1 MLLCGSIAWAQ
12 NDPVVMKINGKPVT
26 RSEFEY
32 SYNKNNSESV
42 ADKKSVSDYVDLF
55 INYKL
60 KVLAAE
66 EAKIDTTSAFKSEFL
81 VYRNQQIRPSFF
93 KDDDMER
100 EARKVYKETQERID
114 STGGL
119 VKPAHILIMLRQ
131 DASDEQ
137 QKAAKNKIDSIY
149 AAITNGASF
158 EELAGKYSDDKRSG
172 ANGGLLPWI
181 QKGQTLKE
189 FEETV
194 YALKKGEMSKP
205 FLSPAGYHIAKL
217 VDKSNFFPY
226 DSLRTNI
233 LAFLDQRGARE
244 NIISANIDSIA
255 KASVPAMTPDEVL
268 ERRAQEMEAKDPE
281 LKYLIKEYHDGLLL
295 YEISNRLVWDRVAKD
310 ENILNDYFK
319 KNKKKYRW
327 NGPRF
332 KGIAYQ
338 VKEPSDVAA
347 VKDAVKNI
355 PFEDW
360 GETLRKTFNDSTVR
374 ILAVKGIFKTGD
386 NAIVDKM
393 VFGKDTTITESKKY
407 PIPAVYGKRMKAPKS
422 YKDVRDLVVADCQE
436 MYEKQ
441 WIADL
446 RKKYTV
452 EVDEQALATVNKH

>member
-1 MLLCGSIAWAQ
+1 MLLCGGIASAQ
-12 NDPVVMKINGKPVT
+12 NDPVVMKINGTPVT

-42 ADKKSVSDYVDLF
+42 ADKKSVADYVDLF

-81 VYRNQQIRPSFF
+81 VYRNQQIRPSFLN
-93 KDDDMER
+93 DDDMER
-100 EARKVYKETQERID
+100 EARRVYKETQERID
-114 STGGL
+114 SNGGL
-119 VKPAHILIMLRQ
+119 VKPAHILVMLRQ
-131 DASDEQ
+131 NATDEQ
-137 QKAAKNKIDSIY
+137 QTAAKNKIDSIY
-149 AAITNGASF
+149 TAIVNGASF
-158 EELAGKYSDDKRSG
+158 ADMAKKYSDDKRT
-172 ANGGLLPWI
+172 AVNGGMLPWL

-194 YALKKGEMSKP
+194 YSLKKGEMSKP
-205 FLSPAGYHIAKL
+205 FLSPAGYHIVL
-217 VDKSNFFPY
+217 LEDKGNFFPY

-233 LAFLDQRGARE
+233 MTFLDQRGARE
-244 NIISANIDSIA
+244 SIITANIDSIA

-268 ERRAQEMEAKDPE
+268 DRRAREMEAKDPE

-295 YEISNRLVWDRVAKD
+295 YEISNRTVWDRVAKD
-310 ENILNDYFK
+310 ENILNAYFK

-327 NGPRF
+327 DSPRF

-338 VKEPSDVAA
+338 VQEQADVEA

-355 PFEDW
+355 PFEEW
-360 GETLRKTFNDSTVR
+360 SETLRKTFNDSTVR
-374 ILAVKGIFKTGD
+374 ITAVKGIFKVGD
-386 NAIVDKM
+386 NDIVDKM

-407 PIPAVYGKRMKAPKS
+407 PIPAVYGTRMKAPKS

-441 WIADL
+441 WIAEL
-446 RKKYTV
+446 RKKYPV
-452 EVDEQALATVNKH
+452 EVDEQVLATVNKH